1 VYVVGVTDA
10 SSPHGPERR
19 PDDLSLRQAA
29 RHRIGHERCFLT
41 SSLKTVASPY
51 QCETRV
57 RGSRFIASI
66 WPVSD
71 VRQVKQRLSD
81 LQREYNDARHHCW
94 SYRIAAEPGDLER
107 SSDAG
112 EPAGTAGAPI
122 RQAIHAADLADVLVV
137 VIRYFG
143 GTKLGRGGLVRAYRE
158 ATRGAIR
165 GSRPK
170 ALVRSTRLRL
180 CGPLGGDGGA
190 RHLIARHGGTVVRAA
205 YEDRD
210 AVVLEVTLPAEAAE
224 SLIEDLGDLTRGG
237 WGPSGEKGRSAP
249 RGGGE
254 TG

>member
-1 VYVVGVTDA
+1 MQSGSPAQARPAGRSEEQTRALFSKWRGVESDMR
-10 SSPHGPERR
+10 GV
-19 PDDLSLRQAA
+19 
-29 RHRIGHERCFLT
+29 FLT

-71 VRQVKQRLSD
+71 VRQVKQRLGD
-81 LQREYNDARHHCW
+81 LQREYGDATHHCW
-94 SYRIAAEPGDLER
+94 SYRIAAEPHDLER
-107 SSDAG
+107 CSDAG

-122 RQAIHAADLADVLVV
+122 RQAIDTADLVNVLVV

-143 GTKLGRGGLVRAYRE
+143 GIKLGRGGLVRAYRE
-158 ATRGAIR
+158 AARGAIA
-165 GSRPK
+165 GSRRQ
-170 ALVRSTRLRL
+170 ALVRSTGLRLR
-180 CGPLGGDGGA
+180 GPVSGDGGA
-190 RHLIARHGGTVVRAA
+190 RHLIARHGGTVVGAA
-205 YEDRD
+205 YEDGD
-210 AVVLEVTLPAEAAE
+210 AVVLEVTLPAEDAQ

-237 WGPSGEKGRSAP
+237 WGPVAENGRSTP